1 MMNTRMNLPTAVA
14 ALGLACAWTAQADES
29 NCSKGKYNEPE
40 TAQAEPVTKGGDDSK
55 EGMDTTTSGDLEL
68 LAPGTRWLDY
78 EVHDGKTKMSFR
90 IKERGTLKFK
100 NKSPDKTLLI
110 KSDPELPPPF
120 VPEDSKPLRELTVG
134 AKSTLDVH
142 IDAAYVA
149 GDCFTYSSQIGES
162 TAEDPIVIIE
172 RR

>member
-1 MMNTRMNLPTAVA
+1 MMNTRTKLATAVA
-14 ALGLACAWTAQADES
+14 ALGLTCAATALADES

-90 IKERGTLKFK
+90 IKEGERLRLR
-100 NKSPDKTLLI
+100 NNSPNKTLLI
-110 KSDPELPPPF
+110 RSDPDLQPPS
-120 VPEDSKPLRELTVG
+120 VPKD
-134 AKSTLDVH
+134 
-142 IDAAYVA
+142 
-149 GDCFTYSSQIGES
+149 
-162 TAEDPIVIIE
+162 
-172 RR
+172 